1 MLLITH
7 LVERGADMSIKGG
20 GGGGGGGGRRRRR
33 GKGSVGD
40 WRRDG
45 DGKEG

>member
-20 GGGGGGGGRRRRR
+20 GGGGGGEVRGAWEIGEEMGMGRR
-33 GKGSVGD
+33 D
-40 WRRDG
+40 EIWR
-45 DGKEG
+45 